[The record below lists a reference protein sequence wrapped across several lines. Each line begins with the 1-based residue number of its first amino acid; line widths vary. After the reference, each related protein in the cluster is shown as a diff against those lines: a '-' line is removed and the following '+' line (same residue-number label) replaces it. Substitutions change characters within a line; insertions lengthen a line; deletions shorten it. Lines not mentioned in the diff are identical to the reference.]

1 MTAAWISAIVQ
12 TIALWSAVFLT
23 GGIPQVSPTAAILFA
38 IVGILQLGTR
48 LFAYTGVDK
57 IGASRSSTLQA
68 TSPLYSAVIAIT
80 ILDEETGIEVLM
92 GTLLVVL
99 GIILISWR
107 PEERAS
113 TYRRW
118 HVLLPLAASL
128 LTGINHPIRRYA
140 LMISNQ
146 PLFLTAL
153 MGTVSLTCVAAYL
166 ALPSTQQLVW
176 NRKALLPLLATG
188 LFETLGILT
197 VIIALSVGPVVVVAP
212 IAATYPLWVL
222 LGTVIFSRDLE
233 QVNMRTFSAT
243 LSIVV
248 GTTAIYLAN

>member
-1 MTAAWISAIVQ
+1 MGQCQRGISH
-12 TIALWSAVFLT
+12 
-23 GGIPQVSPTAAILFA
+23 
-38 IVGILQLGTR
+38 
-48 LFAYTGVDK
+48 
-57 IGASRSSTLQA
+57 AS
-68 TSPLYSAVIAIT
+68 
-80 ILDEETGIEVLM
+80 
-92 GTLLVVL
+92 
-99 GIILISWR
+99 
-107 PEERAS
+107 
-113 TYRRW
+113 
-118 HVLLPLAASL
+118 
-128 LTGINHPIRRYA
+128 
-140 LMISNQ
+140 
-146 PLFLTAL
+146 
-153 MGTVSLTCVAAYL
+153 SLTCWTLFVTL
-166 ALPSTQQLVW
+166 FKTFVLVW